1 MECFQCFRTI
11 FASYQV
17 DKLEQVFETNHYP
30 DSSRRNA
37 LVVETGLKEE
47 TIQVN
52 TKIKLKVMYSI

>member
-1 MECFQCFRTI
+1 MFFFFNVFRTI

-52 TKIKLKVMYSI
+52 T